1 MKMSTDNNVN
11 ARLTALEQRLD
22 AETAER
28 LALQQLLLPSL
39 HATREEL
46 ALNVDY
52 FTRRLED
59 VKSQPG
65 MDADVAEA
73 FADVYRCLIEQLKM
87 QIAERERLDWLIGVV
102 TRFME
107 HCRDTDKLLLERS
120 PIGGLS

>member
-1 MKMSTDNNVN
+1 MLTDSE
-11 ARLTALEQRLD
+11 RITQLEQRLA
-22 AETAER
+22 AETSER
-28 LALQQLLLPSL
+28 LALQALLVPSL
-39 HATREEL
+39 AETRAEL
-46 ALNVDY
+46 DLNIDY

-73 FADVYRCLIEQLKM
+73 FADLYRSLLAQLKM

-107 HCRDTDKLLLERS
+107 HCRDTDKMLLQRG